1 MIYVAKITTLFLNNV
16 ENESINIILDIS
28 LKIYD
33 AQYNIMRCS
42 ENILFFYIY
51 RYYYGII
58 VIYLVDRF
66 AALPMD
72 VFFYLLI
79 FYFSYNPFLNI

>member
-16 ENESINIILDIS
+16 ENENINIILDIS

-33 AQYNIMRCS
+33 AHYNIMRCS
-42 ENILFFYIY
+42 ENIYYFILY
-51 RYYYGII
+51 RYYGII

-66 AALPMD
+66 CCIAD
-72 VFFYLLI
+72 GCFFI
-79 FYFSYNPFLNI
+79 NFFTFSIIRS